1 MKRIAF
7 ILLAISAF
15 CSSAQAAPNYK
26 TARAEAKTLAR
37 AETKFAK
44 LVAKL
49 SAADREKLKVA
60 LEKSGTDSDSD
71 GVSDLYERARGSDL
85 CSIDSDG
92 DGVDD
97 GEDQYEDSPD
107 GDGDGNPDGAEVGA
121 KGTITSFVDPTLIVG
136 GKTFTVTPQTVF
148 RGRNFTKE
156 SLVAG
161 QCIEVEGHGLNGA
174 NTADKI
180 KKDDDC

>member
-7 ILLAISAF
+7 ILLAVAAF

-26 TARAEAKTLAR
+26 TARTEAKTLAR

-49 SAADREKLKVA
+49 SAADRETLKAV
-60 LEKSGTDSDSD
+60 LEKSGTDSERD
-71 GVSDLYERARGSDL
+71 GARDLYERARGSDL

-92 DGVDD
+92 DGVND
-97 GEDQYEDSPD
+97 GDDQYEENPD
-107 GDGDGNPDGAEVGA
+107 GDGDGNPDGAEVET
-121 KGTITSFVDPTLIVG
+121 KGTITSFVDPTLVVG
-136 GKTFTVTPQTVF
+136 GKTFTVTAQTTF
-148 RGRNFTKE
+148 RGRNFTKD

-161 QCIEVEGHGLNGA
+161 ECIEVEGHSLDGA

-180 KKDDDC
+180 KKDNDC